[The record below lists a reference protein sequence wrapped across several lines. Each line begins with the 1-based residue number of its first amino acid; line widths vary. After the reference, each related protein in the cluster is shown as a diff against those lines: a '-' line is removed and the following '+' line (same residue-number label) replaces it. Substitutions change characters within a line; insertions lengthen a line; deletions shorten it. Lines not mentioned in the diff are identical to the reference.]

1 MLDVVEIQKILPH
14 RYPFLLV
21 DRVLDLEPGVRAVGI
36 KNVTMSE
43 AHFQGHFPRQP
54 IMPGVLIVEAIAQLG
69 GIVLLSQEEHKG
81 MIPLFAGVDKLR
93 FRRQVVPGDQLR
105 LEVELT
111 KARGKM
117 GKGVGKAY
125 VEDEVAAEG
134 EFMFFLVQGNQEN

>member
-43 AHFQGHFPRQP
+43 AHFQGHFPGQP

-69 GIVLLSQEEHKG
+69 GIVLLSQEEQKG